1 MTSRQNLLHYYIFI
15 VFFKLRLKVTS
26 RLGTNVPTFLV
37 CSHRGIIDKTWP
49 LIIPLPQGGGGCRG
63 VYWWHN
69 TSDTNWQQVKRRL
82 VNESLLMERHVPIQ
96 FLFFFMTLFMSSKR
110 RPCVSDS
117 EASPELFSGEDETKK
132 KKVLILP
139 SFMFMIN
146 VSFPNVL
153 LFYWRSDSD
162 VHRHCAD

>member
-1 MTSRQNLLHYYIFI
+1 M
-15 VFFKLRLKVTS
+15 
-26 RLGTNVPTFLV
+26 
-37 CSHRGIIDKTWP
+37 
-49 LIIPLPQGGGGCRG
+49 GGGGVG
-63 VYWWHN
+63 GFTGGTTPV
-69 TSDTNWQQVKRRL
+69 DTNWQQVKRLL

-96 FLFFFMTLFMSSKR
+96 FLFFFMTLFMSSER

-117 EASPELFSGEDETKK
+117 EASPELFSGEDETK

-153 LFYWRSDSD
+153 LFY
-162 VHRHCAD
+162 